1 MVDALTQR
9 HRAQQLLLR
18 RATQSQIDKIWPRLQ
33 YEDLDGTYP
42 AFALSA
48 AQIVEA
54 NRRTS
59 AGLAASYVRNLRRSK
74 RVGGDFQ
81 ILIPDALVVEQFN
94 ASIHGTSVAAIKTA
108 ASKATAPEL
117 AMQNA
122 LAVTRGAAA
131 RLVLN
136 AGRDTVTAT
145 TIADPKARGWERVLG
160 GAGCDFCRELAG
172 RVYTTEV
179 AGFEAHGGCGCS
191 AEPVYL

>member
-18 RATQSQIDKIWPRLQ
+18 RATQSQIDRAWPALQ
-33 YEDLDGTYP
+33 YEDLDATYP
-42 AFALSA
+42 AFALKA

-59 AGLAASYVRNLRRSK
+59 AGLAATYVRTLRRSK
-74 RVGGDFQ
+74 RVSGDFR
-81 ILIPDALVVEQFN
+81 ILIPEALVVEQFS
-94 ASIHGTSVAAIKTA
+94 ASLHATSVAAIKKA
-108 ASKATAPEL
+108 AAAQTPADL

-122 LAVTRGAAA
+122 LTVSRGAMS

-136 AGRDTVTAT
+136 AGRDTVTQT
-145 TIADPKARGWERVLG
+145 TIADPQARGWERVLG
-160 GAGCDFCRELAG
+160 GAGCDFCQMLAG
-172 RVYTTEV
+172 RIYSTESG
-179 AGFEAHGGCGCS
+179 GFEAHGNCGCS